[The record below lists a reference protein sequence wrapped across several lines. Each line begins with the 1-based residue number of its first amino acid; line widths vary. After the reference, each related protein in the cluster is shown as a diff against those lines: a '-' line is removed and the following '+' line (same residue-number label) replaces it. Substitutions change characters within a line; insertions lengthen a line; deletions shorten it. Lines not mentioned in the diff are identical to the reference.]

1 MGIRIDGASDLI
13 NATDGSLTI
22 EGQSINSTGVG
33 TFSGGVKV
41 GSAATIHSTGQFNI
55 GVAATIFASG
65 NATFAG
71 IVTTAQLGGDVL
83 IEDKIVHAGD
93 TNTAIRFPS
102 ADTISFEAGGEEHCR
117 VLETGNFLVGATAVE
132 DWDGSRGHRLQ
143 VRGTSSNNAGMSVLI
158 TANDDNPSELV
169 LGKSRS
175 TGNTIVGSADD
186 VGQIRW
192 SANDGAGFHSIAWI
206 RGSMDGTPGSD
217 DLPSKLTFGTSA
229 DGGTTVSE
237 RLRITSNGFVGI
249 GTDNPYSAL
258 TIKTTA
264 EPALTGNLADHGIL
278 LHAPGATKND
288 VLAISASFI
297 NNNYQP
303 RCAMGFISHPTAD
316 PIEGYAGE
324 IGFYTRD
331 AADGSAVQPG
341 DERVRINRAGRVG
354 VGTTSPGNLLHTYK
368 ATSDGLQLQSPSG
381 QHYIYAIQA
390 NDNLA
395 NGTLAGELGIRG
407 KNGVAISGNN
417 GTSCQVHINSN
428 GLCLGGTGSSNALD
442 DYETGSWTPVL
453 NKSGDSGSVSSY
465 TNQVGKYIR
474 IGKMLWISFYLYKS
488 TGSFGNLANQWYIS
502 GVPFAL
508 TTQASAAYQFIPCG
522 YFTMNGSSQAQ
533 DESNSRWQSNSTN
546 GNTTITMY
554 GKSASTNWTSSSIE
568 VSGVGC
574 LELA

>member
-22 EGQSINSTGVG
+22 EGQSINSTGIG

-132 DWDGSRGHRLQ
+132 DWDGSKGHRLQ
-143 VRGTSSNNAGMSVLI
+143 VRGTSGNNAGMSVLI
-158 TANDDNPSELV
+158 TANDDNASELV

-186 VGQIRW
+186 VGQIRF

-237 RLRITSNGFVGI
+237 RLSLI
-249 GTDNPYSAL
+249 
-258 TIKTTA
+258 
-264 EPALTGNLADHGIL
+264 
-278 LHAPGATKND
+278 
-288 VLAISASFI
+288 
-297 NNNYQP
+297 
-303 RCAMGFISHPTAD
+303 
-316 PIEGYAGE
+316 
-324 IGFYTRD
+324 
-331 AADGSAVQPG
+331 
-341 DERVRINRAGRVG
+341 
-354 VGTTSPGNLLHTYK
+354 
-368 ATSDGLQLQSPSG
+368 
-381 QHYIYAIQA
+381 
-390 NDNLA
+390 
-395 NGTLAGELGIRG
+395 
-407 KNGVAISGNN
+407 
-417 GTSCQVHINSN
+417 HI
-428 GLCLGGTGSSNALD
+428 
-442 DYETGSWTPVL
+442 
-453 NKSGDSGSVSSY
+453 
-465 TNQVGKYIR
+465 
-474 IGKMLWISFYLYKS
+474 
-488 TGSFGNLANQWYIS
+488 
-502 GVPFAL
+502 
-508 TTQASAAYQFIPCG
+508 
-522 YFTMNGSSQAQ
+522 
-533 DESNSRWQSNSTN
+533 
-546 GNTTITMY
+546 
-554 GKSASTNWTSSSIE
+554 
-568 VSGVGC
+568 
-574 LELA
+574 